1 MPRLTASRPVIG
13 IAKNRPTARTYEETY
28 AEAPARRRPVSRLWR
43 RGLYGTGG
51 LMVASAVGTVIWAFT
66 SGWVANTVTA
76 TIDHLLDASVEA
88 GLGVRDVLVTGRDRT
103 PGDELLAA
111 LGVERGT
118 PILTFDPDEAR
129 DAVVALPWVRNV
141 VVERRFPDTIYLRLE
156 ERQPLALWQSDQTMR
171 VIDADG
177 VVLTHDG
184 LDAYAALPLVVG
196 QGAPGQAAPLLEKL
210 AGLPAIA
217 GRVEAA
223 ILVSGRRWDLRL
235 DNGVNIRLPEIG
247 IDEALARL
255 SEIEADRG
263 LFDRDIVAIDLRIG
277 DRMVVQTT
285 PGARERRL
293 MPEEDT

>member
-13 IAKNRPTARTYEETY
+13 IAKKRPTARTYGD
-28 AEAPARRRPVSRLWR
+28 APARRRPVHRIWR
-43 RGLYGTGG
+43 RGLYGTAG
-51 LMVASAVGTVIWAFT
+51 LLVASMVGTTIWAFT
-66 SGWVANTVTA
+66 SGWVANTVAA
-76 TIDHLLDASVEA
+76 TIDHLLEVSVEA

-103 PGDELLAA
+103 PGDDLLAA
-111 LGVERGT
+111 LDVERGT
-118 PILTFDPDEAR
+118 PILTFDPDRAR
-129 DAVVALPWVRNV
+129 DAVAALPWVRNV

-184 LDAYAALPLVVG
+184 LEAYAALPLVVG
-196 QGAPGQAAPLLEKL
+196 QGAPDQAGPLLEKL
-210 AGLPAIA
+210 AGLPAI
-217 GRVEAA
+217 GERVEAA

-235 DNGVNIRLPEIG
+235 DNGVNVRLPEIG

-263 LFDRDIVAIDLRIG
+263 LFDRDIVAIDLRVG
-277 DRMVVQTT
+277 DRLVVQTT